1 MVDSNNLCE
10 EEQSL
15 KRQAQELQ
23 ESNEYDIFSLRDRG

>member
-10 EEQSL
+10 EEQTL

-23 ESNEYDIFSLRDRG
+23 ESNEYDIFRVQDRG